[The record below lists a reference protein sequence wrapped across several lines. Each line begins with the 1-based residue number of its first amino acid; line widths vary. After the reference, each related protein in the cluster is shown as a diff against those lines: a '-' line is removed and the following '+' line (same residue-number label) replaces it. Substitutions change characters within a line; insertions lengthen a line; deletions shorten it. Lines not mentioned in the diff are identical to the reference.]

1 MLNALAPAR
10 LDGRPVRSGRSVTS
24 GAGSGAASAAALI
37 SAFVVALLTLVLL
50 GGVPVAR
57 ADVDDF
63 AFASFDG
70 RYELGIDEEG
80 HSTLTTVEEYV
91 AVFPETNQNKGIR
104 RALPLRYQGHP
115 TDLELVSVTD
125 GNGTS
130 RPFETET
137 DDENLIVTIAA
148 DDYVHGEQSYVLT
161 YTQRDV
167 TGYFANT
174 DDDEFY
180 RDTNGTISAQPI
192 AVHTTTTIVAPE
204 LVSALTGETGCFVG
218 PEGST
223 ETCEILR
230 AGVGASDDAEP
241 DTTSGGEPTD
251 PTGAAVFTT
260 RNERLGPGENVTIG
274 IAFQPHT
281 FTPRDT
287 AYLSAASSWVQLV
300 ATLLALLVAALSIV
314 YRFTVLRDARGRP
327 VIVPEFTTP
336 PGVDL
341 MLASA
346 VMKRSTRAAAASF
359 VDFAV
364 RRNIQIVEQDDVGV
378 PGSKSS
384 ASKSSAS
391 KAAYWLRLV
400 TAEGLNSAE
409 LELARG
415 LFGPELSSGA
425 WRELKAKDVE
435 LAKRIQ
441 ALRVSTRKRV
451 LNEGYFR
458 SGTAWRGSLLLIA
471 AFVLAIV
478 SFITGA
484 MSLEAALGG
493 PLPVLAMVLAIAVIV
508 VVLATAFRS
517 PLTAKGAELRD
528 YIEGIK
534 MYIGWAE
541 EERFR
546 VLQSPE
552 GALRTGIAAPDW
564 GQVVRLYEKLLPYAV
579 LLGLETE
586 WAKVLG
592 TYYESLGTEPDWYG
606 GGTGF
611 NSYLFAS
618 SIGALSSSTVSAFSG
633 TSSSSSSGFSGG
645 GGSSGGGGGGGG
657 VGGV

>member
-1 MLNALAPAR
+1 MPNALVPAR
-10 LDGRPVRSGRSVTS
+10 PARSGR
-24 GAGSGAASAAALI
+24 SGAASACALVA
-37 SAFVVALLTLVLL
+37 AFVVALLALVLL
-50 GGVPVAR
+50 GGTPAAR

-63 AFASFDG
+63 TFASFDG

-91 AVFPETNQNKGIR
+91 AVFPEIDQNKGIR

-125 GNGTS
+125 ENGAP

-148 DDYVHGEQSYVLT
+148 ADYVHGEQSYVLT

-167 TGYFANT
+167 TGYFADT

-230 AGVGASDDAEP
+230 AGVGTSDDAEP

-251 PTGAAVFTT
+251 PTETAVFTT
-260 RNERLGPGENVTIG
+260 RNEDLGPGENVTIG

-281 FTPRDT
+281 FTLRDT
-287 AYLSAASSWVQLV
+287 AYLSAASSWVQLI

-314 YRFTVLRDARGRP
+314 YRVTVLRDARGRP
-327 VIVPEFTTP
+327 VVVPEFTTP

-346 VMKRSTRAAAASF
+346 VMKRPTRAAAASF

-364 RRNIQIVEQDDVGV
+364 RRNIQILEQDDALAPGAESA
-378 PGSKSS
+378 PGSK
-384 ASKSSAS
+384 AV
-391 KAAYWLRLV
+391 YWLRLL
-400 TAEGLNSAE
+400 TAEGLNAAE

-415 LFGPELSSGA
+415 LFGPELASGA
-425 WRELKAKDVE
+425 WRELKAKDTE
-435 LAKRIQ
+435 LAKQIQ
-441 ALRVSTRKRV
+441 ALRASTRKRV
-451 LNEGYFR
+451 LSEGYFR

-493 PLPVLAMVLAIAVIV
+493 PLPVVAMVVAIAVIV

-528 YIEGIK
+528 YVEGIK
-534 MYIGWAE
+534 MYIEWAE

-552 GALRTGIAAPDW
+552 GALRTGIDAPDR

-592 TYYESLGTEPDWYG
+592 TYYENLGTEPDWYG
-606 GGTGF
+606 GSTGF

-618 SIGALSSSTVSAFSG
+618 SISALSSSTVSAFSG

>member
-1 MLNALAPAR
+1 MLNALVPTGPAALPVR
-10 LDGRPVRSGRSVTS
+10 PGVLGPGRPV
-24 GAGSGAASAAALI
+24 AAVAALV
-37 SAFVVALLTLVLL
+37 AGFVVALLALVLL
-50 GGVPVAR
+50 GGAPAAR

-63 AFASFDG
+63 TFASFDG

-91 AVFPETNQNKGIR
+91 AVFPETDQNRGIR

-125 GNGTS
+125 ENGTP

-137 DDENLIVTIAA
+137 DDENLLVTIAA

-167 TGYFANT
+167 TGYFADT

-204 LVSALTGETGCFVG
+204 LVPALTGETGCFVG

-230 AGVGASDDAEP
+230 AGAGASDDAEP
-241 DTTSGGEPTD
+241 DTTSGGDPTD
-251 PTGAAVFTT
+251 PTEAAVFST
-260 RNERLGPGENVTIG
+260 RNEDLGPGENVTIG
-274 IAFQPHT
+274 IAFEPHT

-287 AYLSAASSWVQLV
+287 AYLSATSSWVQVV

-314 YRFTVLRDARGRP
+314 YRVTVLRDARGRP
-327 VIVPEFTTP
+327 VIVPEFTPP

-346 VMKRSTRAAAASF
+346 VTKRTTRAAAASF

-364 RRNIQIVEQDDVGV
+364 RRAIQIVEHGDEG
-378 PGSKSS
+378 GST
-384 ASKSSAS
+384 S

-400 TAEGLNSAE
+400 TAQGLTAAE
-409 LELARG
+409 LELARA
-415 LFGPELSSGA
+415 LFGPELTPGA
-425 WRELKAKDVE
+425 WRELAKKDAE
-435 LAKRIQ
+435 LAKQVQ
-441 ALRVSTRKRV
+441 ALRVSTRKRAFA
-451 LNEGYFR
+451 EGHLR
-458 SGTAWRGSLLLIA
+458 PGTAWRGSLLLIA
-471 AFVLAIV
+471 AFVLAVV
-478 SFITGA
+478 SFVSGA

-493 PLPVLAMVLAIAVIV
+493 PLPVVAMVVAIAVVV

-534 MYIGWAE
+534 MYIEWAE

-552 GALRTGIAAPDW
+552 GALRTGIDAPDR
-564 GQVVRLYEKLLPYAV
+564 GQVVRVYEKLLPYAV

-592 TYYESLGTEPDWYG
+592 TYYETLGTQPDWYG

-611 NSYLFAS
+611 NAYLFAS
-618 SIGALSSSTVSAFSG
+618 GIGALSTSTASAFSG
-633 TSSSSSSGFSGG
+633 TSTSSSSGFSGG